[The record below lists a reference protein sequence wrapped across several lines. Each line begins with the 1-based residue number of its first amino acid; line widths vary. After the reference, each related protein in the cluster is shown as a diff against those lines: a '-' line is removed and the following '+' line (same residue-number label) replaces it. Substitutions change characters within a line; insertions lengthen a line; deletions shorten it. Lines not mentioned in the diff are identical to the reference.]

1 MQKTNNKKNA
11 FREKIFQRQ
20 LKMTNDFTTI
30 KMEAI
35 DNGRVILNPEFY
47 RQKSFKSDLNAN
59 RVI

>member
-1 MQKTNNKKNA
+1 
-11 FREKIFQRQ
+11 
-20 LKMTNDFTTI
+20 MTNDFTTI